1 MKLKELAMG
10 IGTLLGD
17 RAGDLHISGITHD
30 SRNVQQGSV
39 FVAIEGA
46 RTDGHRYIGVAMQ
59 LGALCIVT
67 SNPEKVDFAV
77 PVLQVENPREAM
89 AHLARKLYGYPDQQL
104 RIIGVTGT
112 NGKTTSTFLINHLLK
127 PLGKSGRLGTLS
139 YFNGFSEEKA
149 PRTTPESNELFQ
161 MLGEMRNNGCRY
173 AAIEISSHG
182 LDFGRVLGMELQ
194 YGIFTN
200 LSQDHL
206 DFHGDMEH
214 YFQAKSKMFR
224 MIRPGGVA
232 IINGDDA
239 YGRRIR
245 VPDGVRCI
253 HFGTGEHC
261 QLRFKILS
269 LKTSGSEFEAYFEDQ
284 KATFYL
290 PLMGKHNVYN
300 FVGAIAVCLGE
311 GRTLAEMV
319 PQAKAVPPVAGRC
332 ETLDLG
338 QEFGVVIDYAH
349 SPDAL
354 EKVLKAC
361 REIRPNRLILVFGA
375 GGDRDRTKRPEMGA
389 MADRYAD
396 IIILT
401 SDNPRNEDPHAIMGM
416 VERGINRAP
425 DECFQKEV
433 DRRQA
438 IHQALRIAKPGDLV
452 LLAGKG
458 HETTQEISGK
468 FYPFNDRE
476 VASHYL
482 RMMGRG

>member
-1 MKLKELAMG
+1 MKLKELAEG
-10 IGTLLGD
+10 IGTLIGD
-17 RAGDLHISGITHD
+17 HAGDLHISGITHD
-30 SRNVQQGSV
+30 SRNVQQGTM

-46 RTDGHRYIGVAMQ
+46 KADGHRYIGCATQ

-67 SNPEKVDFAV
+67 HDPKKVMFSV
-77 PVLQVENPREAM
+77 PILKVENPREAM
-89 AHLARKLYGYPDQQL
+89 ALLARRLYGYPDLQL
-104 RIIGVTGT
+104 RIVGVTGT

-149 PRTTPESNELFQ
+149 PRTTPESNELYQ

-182 LDFGRVLGMELQ
+182 LDYHRVLGIELQ

-206 DFHGDMEH
+206 DFHGDMES
-214 YFQAKSKMFR
+214 YFRSKCKLFK
-224 MIRPGGVA
+224 MIRPGGTA
-232 IINGDDA
+232 IINFDDS
-239 YGRRIR
+239 YGRRVPIPEGVNLIR
-245 VPDGVRCI
+245 
-253 HFGTGEHC
+253 FGMSKDVDLQFDIEA
-261 QLRFKILS
+261 LS
-269 LKTSGSEFEAYFEDQ
+269 TSGSRFSVKYQEQRAVFD
-284 KATFYL
+284 L
-290 PLMGKHNVYN
+290 PLMGKHNIYN
-300 FVGAIAVCLGE
+300 FLGAVAVSLAE
-311 GRTLAEMV
+311 GRTLEEMI
-319 PQAKAVPPVAGRC
+319 PQAKAVLPVAGRC

-338 QEFGVVIDYAH
+338 QDFGVVVDYAH

-361 REIRPNRLILVFGA
+361 QEIRPNRLIVVFGA
-375 GGDRDRTKRPEMGA
+375 GGDRDRGKRPEMGA
-389 MADRYAD
+389 VVDKYAD
-396 IIILT
+396 IIVLT
-401 SDNPRNEDPHAIMGM
+401 SDNPRNEDPQAIIGM
-416 VERGINRAP
+416 VEKGIHRAK
-425 DECFQKEV
+425 DGAYQVNV

-438 IHQALRIAKPGDLV
+438 IHDAIRMAKPGDLV

-458 HETTQEISGK
+458 HETTQEIRGK

-482 RMMGRG
+482 RLLGRG